1 MRADDPDVIEIEG
14 PPALEHPPDL
24 VIEALSPVVTS
35 ERLRRIEEVV
45 ASRTDN
51 LTIVLDRI
59 ADPHNSSAVLRS
71 ADAFGV
77 QSVHVIVGEHGFRA
91 SRGVSKGTH
100 RWLDVT
106 RYESAEAC
114 VRRLKKDGYAIY
126 VAAMGAET
134 TPESFREVPRLAVVF
149 GNEHRGVSSELREL
163 ADGAFSIPMRG
174 FVESLNVSVATA
186 ITMQTLAQDGRP
198 RLGPQRRQE
207 LVARFLMNSVKSPG
221 EVIEKFLGND
231 SRT

>member
-1 MRADDPDVIEIEG
+1 MIEIEG
-14 PPALEHPPDL
+14 PPPLEHAPG
-24 VIEALSPVVTS
+24 VVTEALSPIVTP

-51 LTIVLDRI
+51 LAIVLDRI

-77 QSVHVIVGEHGFRA
+77 QAVHVILGDHGFRA
-91 SRGVSKGTH
+91 SRGVSKGTQ

-106 RYESAEAC
+106 RYENADAC
-114 VRRLKKDGYAIY
+114 ARRLKKEGFAIY
-126 VAAMGAET
+126 VASMGAET
-134 TPESFREVPRLAVVF
+134 TPDDLREVPRVAVVF
-149 GNEHRGVSSELREL
+149 GNEHRGVSPEMREL

-174 FVESLNVSVATA
+174 FVESLNVSVAAA
-186 ITMQTLAQDGRP
+186 ITMHALARDGRP
-198 RLGPQRRQE
+198 RLDARRKEE
-207 LVARFLMNSVKSPG
+207 LRARFLMNSVKNPG

-231 SRT
+231 SNG